1 MMWFTDMKIE
11 AKQRLLASHQFKY
24 AMVNRP
30 VSIGTCPKDFVA
42 IEDRPA
48 KGTTHYESA
57 RNGVAVYDR
66 QLTDAETKNFEMAPM
81 IDNDDHAGIDKYAEV
96 VISKFGEY
104 AKRYMRFPD
113 ERLMQEVHDKLRNGC
128 TGYPPSIDYA
138 NLLKAIKH
146 KVG

>member
-1 MMWFTDMKIE
+1 MRIE

-30 VSIGTCPKDFVA
+30 VGIGTCPKDFAA

-48 KGTTHYESA
+48 KGTAHYESA

-81 IDNDDHAGIDKYAEV
+81 ISNDDHVGVEKYADI
-96 VISKFGEY
+96 VIDQFGEY
-104 AKRYMRFPD
+104 AKRYMEFPD
-113 ERLMQEVHDKLRNGC
+113 ERLLQEVHQKLKSGC
-128 TGYPPSIDYA
+128 TGYVPSIDYE
-138 NLLKAIKH
+138 NLLKVIKH